1 MRNRH
6 LHKLI
11 TLTATRCLLLI
22 AVGGAWQTVSAQAS
36 VKDFPYLKKL
46 AGTWKMN
53 TRKGSV
59 VEQWQQVNDS
69 TWYGRTWRVAEGD
82 SSLQQSISLVKQ
94 GDAIYFMPVYTGH
107 ETLVPVKLKVRVL
120 KPIGF
125 VAEDLKNDFPQKVTY
140 RFSAPTV
147 LEARVQGTRDGTIE
161 EYIFKYNK

>member
-1 MRNRH
+1 MQDKSLFSYIR
-6 LHKLI
+6 
-11 TLTATRCLLLI
+11 LTVLFMAM
-22 AVGGAWQTVSAQAS
+22 AGAGQAASAQAS

-46 AGTWKMN
+46 QGTWVMN

-82 SSLQQSISLVKQ
+82 SSLQQSINLVKQ

-107 ETLVPVKLKVRVL
+107 ETLAPLKLKVRVL

-125 VAEDLKNDFPQKVTY
+125 VAEDLQNDFPQKVTY
-140 RFSAPTV
+140 RFSTPTV
-147 LEARVQGTRDGTIE
+147 LEARVQGTRDGTVE

>member
-1 MRNRH
+1 MHHQH
-6 LHKLI
+6 LHKLL
-11 TLTATRCLLLI
+11 TQTATRLLLVF
-22 AVGGAWQTVSAQAS
+22 AASCAWQAASAQAS
-36 VKDFPYLKKL
+36 VKDFPYLSKL
-46 AGTWKMN
+46 QGTWVMN

-82 SSLQQSISLVKQ
+82 SSLQQSVSLVKQ

-147 LEARVQGTRDGTIE
+147 LEARVQGTRDGTVE